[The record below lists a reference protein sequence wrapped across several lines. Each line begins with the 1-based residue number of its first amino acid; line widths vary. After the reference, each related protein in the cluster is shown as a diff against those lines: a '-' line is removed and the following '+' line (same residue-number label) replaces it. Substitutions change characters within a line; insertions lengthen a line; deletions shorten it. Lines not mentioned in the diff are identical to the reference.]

1 MSTRL
6 AAVLARAK
14 AALREL
20 ADTAH
25 VILRDNPPAV
35 LALAELALVDEPRA
49 AADAREKRSPSDAL
63 HQRMPAGLETLAFN
77 LSEDIWCG
85 MDGALGN
92 LGTAAGQTE
101 AWAVLIDSIS
111 RPHPGEVEAV
121 GQFRN
126 ALVAGIRARVE
137 QRAAASFRNR

>member
-6 AAVLARAK
+6 TAVLARAK
-14 AALREL
+14 AAFREL

-49 AADAREKRSPSDAL
+49 AADTQEKRSPSDTL
-63 HQRMPAGLETLAFN
+63 HERMPISLETLAFN

-92 LGTAAGQTE
+92 LDTAAGQTE

-111 RPHPGEVEAV
+111 RSHPGEVEVV
-121 GQFRN
+121 GQFRD

-137 QRAAASFRNR
+137 QRTGSSLRNR